1 MPRSRTRRVPRILT
15 ALAALVLCWPTSHA
29 RAAEAQ
35 RWATSERVVAFGDVH
50 GAYEELVALLRTTSL
65 VDEDLKWAGGTT
77 VAVSLG
83 DLLDRGLESRRV
95 MDLLMRLQG
104 EAQSAGG
111 RLHVILGNHETM
123 NLVGDLRYLVPEDYS
138 AFAPDETDAMREEA
152 FAEFKARGIPPAQAG
167 PAAAGTAAAPPP
179 DEASLR
185 AAFDR
190 SYPRGFFA
198 RQAAFLPDGAYGRWL
213 LSLPAVIVVNDTA
226 YVHGG
231 PGRIVGES
239 GFDLNERVRGDL
251 LKYQDLRRQLVEA
264 GLLPKWDMRRD
275 RDIAL
280 AARDTAAPSLQALIA
295 EFIATEEAPELGSNG
310 PFWYRGSIYCKPML
324 EEAVLDA
331 ALSRLGVKR
340 FVVGHTP
347 TGDRRV
353 HGLFGGRLV
362 MLDTGMLGSYYE
374 GRPAALVTDAGE
386 TWVQYARPAERAA
399 IDLSG
404 NVQDY
409 GRTEVELRQVLAEG
423 TVTVTQKGEGDA
435 PWNVTVLNG
444 GKEVAAVFSPGGEN
458 ELAAAALDDLLGSSL
473 VPPTV
478 AREVDGVKGALELR
492 YPGSIS
498 EAQRMERGAG
508 LGSWCPMDEQ
518 LGLMHTFD
526 LLIANRGR
534 SVENIWFAH
543 QRSDLVLTDHGDAF
557 GTERSLPSGF
567 DPAKLHIPPPM
578 ATALRRLDENTL
590 ESALGA
596 WIGKREIRALLS
608 RRDQLLG
615 D

>member
-1 MPRSRTRRVPRILT
+1 MQRRRHGMASRFLV
-15 ALAALVLCWPTSHA
+15 ALAAVALWSPA
-29 RAAEAQ
+29 GPAQPAEVP
-35 RWATSERVVAFGDVH
+35 RWTTTERVVAFADIH
-50 GAYEELVALLRTTSL
+50 GAYDELVALLKTTGL
-65 VDEDLKWAGGTT
+65 VGEDLKWAGGTT

-83 DLLDRGLESRRV
+83 DLLDRGPESREV

-104 EAQSAGG
+104 EAQAAGG

-123 NLVGDLRYLVPEDYS
+123 NLFGDLRYLVDEDY
-138 AFAPDETDAMREEA
+138 AGFAADETEAMRQEA
-152 FAEFKARGIPPAQAG
+152 FEEFKARSTPPATAD
-167 PAAAGTAAAPPP
+167 PAAAP
-179 DEASLR
+179 DEAALR
-185 AAFDR
+185 EAFDN

-198 RQAAFLPDGAYGRWL
+198 RQVALSPDGAYGRWL

-231 PGRIVGES
+231 PGRIIGEN
-239 GFDLNERVRGDL
+239 GFDLNERVRADL
-251 LKYQDLRRQLVEA
+251 VKYQDLRRRLVEA

-280 AARDTAAPSLQALIA
+280 AARDTAAPELQALIA
-295 EFIATEEAPELGSNG
+295 EFISTEEAPEFGSNG
-310 PFWYRGSIYCKPML
+310 PFWYRGSVYCKPML
-324 EEAVLDA
+324 EEKVLEA
-331 ALSRLGVKR
+331 ALSRLGAKR

-353 HGLFGGRLV
+353 HGLYGGRLV

-374 GRPAALVTDAGE
+374 GRPAALVTEAGD
-386 TWVQYARPAERAA
+386 TWVQYAQPAERGT

-409 GRTEVELRQVLAEG
+409 GRTEAELRQVLAEG
-423 TVTVTQKGEGDA
+423 TVTVTQKGEDGA
-435 PWNVTVLNG
+435 PWAVTVRSG
-444 GKEVAAVFSPGGEN
+444 GKDVAAVFVAGGEN

-473 VPPTV
+473 VPPAV
-478 AREVDGVKGALELR
+478 AREVEGVKGALQLR

-498 EAQRMERGAG
+498 EAERMERGVG

-518 LGLMHTFD
+518 LGLMYTFD

-534 SVENIWFAH
+534 SVGNIWFAR
-543 QRSDLVLTDHGDAF
+543 QRSDLVLTSHQDAF
-557 GTERSLPSGF
+557 GTARSLPDGF
-567 DPAKLHIPPPM
+567 DPAKLQIPPPM
-578 ATALRRLDENTL
+578 AEALRKLDEPTL